1 MESDARTERWKGYFE
16 KLLNSTMPTQPLVHN
31 VYERAKPQV
40 VNVSLEEVKIAISC
54 LKKWK
59 APGTDDIP
67 AELIKYGGKELHII
81 IFRLCQLIWNKRRV
95 LETWD
100 KAIIISLLNKK
111 GDKTKCD
118 IYRRD
123 IAF

>member
-1 MESDARTERWKGYFE
+1 MKA
-16 KLLNSTMPTQPLVHN
+16 QPIVHN

-40 VNVSLEEVKIAISC
+40 VDVSLEEVKIAISC

-67 AELIKYGGKELHII
+67 AELIKYGGKELHIT
-81 IFRLCQLIWNKRRV
+81 IFRLCQLLWNKRRV
-95 LETWD
+95 PETWN

-123 IAF
+123 IAFEFFIQGIL